1 MPFPSGLKGLNFN
14 FRFTEVGFNMDVT
27 KSRSAENYNHRG
39 YMHATDI
46 YIYIYIYI
54 CIHKSS
60 YYNSPFLSL
69 AGARV
74 ARQLSFNVDNGLGI
88 GEETALSL
96 SCIINSGKNP
106 PW

>member
-1 MPFPSGLKGLNFN
+1 MPFSSGLKGLNFN

-46 YIYIYIYI
+46 YIYIYIY
-54 CIHKSS
+54 IHKSS